1 MERFKI
7 TIENTENEK
16 ELQRTLATLFSTK
29 AGSQPADREFGIS
42 WECLDEV
49 PEAAENLFYLEAV
62 RKVEKYEPRVEI
74 KNIIFQQEEGVM
86 MPHIYFT
93 GRGAE

>member
-1 MERFKI
+1 MERYKI

-74 KNIIFQQEEGVM
+74 KNIIFQHEEGVM

-93 GRGAE
+93 GKGAE

>member
-16 ELQRTLATLFSTK
+16 ELQRTLATIFSTK

-74 KNIIFQQEEGVM
+74 KNIIFQHEEGVM

-93 GRGAE
+93 GKGAE

>member
-7 TIENTENEK
+7 TIENTADEK
-16 ELQRTLATLFSTK
+16 ELQRTLATLFSTR

-49 PEAAENLFYLEAV
+49 PEVAENLFYLEAV
-62 RKVEKYEPRVEI
+62 RKVEKYEPRVEVKDI
-74 KNIIFQQEEGVM
+74 VFQHEEGIM
-86 MPHIYFT
+86 IPWIYFT
-93 GRGAE
+93 GRGPS

>member
-62 RKVEKYEPRVEI
+62 RKVEKYETRVEI
-74 KNIIFQQEEGVM
+74 KNIIFQHEEGVM

-93 GRGAE
+93 GKGAE